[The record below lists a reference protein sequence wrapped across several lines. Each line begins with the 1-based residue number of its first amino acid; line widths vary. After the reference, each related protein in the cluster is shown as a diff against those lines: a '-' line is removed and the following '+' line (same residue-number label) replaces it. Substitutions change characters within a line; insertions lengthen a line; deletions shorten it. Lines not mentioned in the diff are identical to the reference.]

1 MKKKPLPKKKRK
13 FKINFAGILVEAI
26 LIFLSV
32 YGAFLLEDKRT
43 RDNNTKVLIEKL
55 QQLKEEIQR
64 DSLRFS
70 DMVKPIGQSQYSLNI
85 PTAIKADS
93 IVTHHLQSDTPN
105 QVEIILQQKDIWLFI
120 SQHWIEESPTYDF
133 LIRNYLQNIKLRE
146 TELFLE
152 SYYRTRRAILA
163 HNSDYQNNYDRMTR
177 YFDERIPLSNPD
189 KIELQKINTPIWQNT
204 VAKNAEK
211 LLKMQG
217 LIKTLLGKASAT
229 IKALESEV
237 EAQKR

>member
-1 MKKKPLPKKKRK
+1 MKKKPKPNRKKL
-13 FKINFAGILVEAI
+13 KINFAGILVEAV

-55 QQLKEEIQR
+55 LQLKEEIQR

-85 PTAIKADS
+85 PTTIKADS
-93 IVTHHLQSDTPN
+93 IVTHHLQNDTPN
-105 QVEIILQQKDIWLFI
+105 RLEIILQQKDTWLFI

-152 SYYRTRRAILA
+152 SYFRTRRAILE
-163 HNSDYQNNYDRMTR
+163 HNADYQRNYDRMTM
-177 YFDERIPLSNPD
+177 YFDERIPLQNPD
-189 KIELQKINTPIWQNT
+189 KMELQKVNTPIWQNT

-217 LIKTLLGKASAT
+217 LIKTLLGKASDT
-229 IKALESEV
+229 LKALESEID
-237 EAQKR
+237 AQKK